1 MKTLILSV
9 IVTICV
15 TTISVVFIVCFFK
28 HLDSTGFVFQNK
40 VTKDIQNL
48 LEFETKANNTF
59 PMREGEMM
67 AMKERIDELEQIIGK
82 LLDKIPDTH
91 DEEQTEGTR

>member
-9 IVTICV
+9 IVTIYV
-15 TTISVVFIVCFFK
+15 TTISVVFIFCFFK
-28 HLDSTGFVFQNK
+28 HLDSVGFMFKGK
-40 VTKDIQNL
+40 VVDDIRNL
-48 LEFETKANNTF
+48 LEFETKTNNTF
-59 PMREGEMM
+59 RMREKDMM

-91 DEEQTEGTR
+91 EQK

>member
-28 HLDSTGFVFQNK
+28 HLDSAGFTFKGK
-40 VTKDIQNL
+40 VVDDIRNL
-48 LEFETKANNTF
+48 LEFETKTNNTF
-59 PMREGEMM
+59 RMREKEMM
-67 AMKERIDELEQIIGK
+67 AMRERIDELEQLVGK

-91 DEEQTEGTR
+91 EQE

>member
-15 TTISVVFIVCFFK
+15 TTISVVFIICFFK
-28 HLDSTGFVFQNK
+28 HLDSDGFAFKNK
-40 VTKDIQNL
+40 VVKDIQNL

-59 PMREGEMM
+59 LMREGKMM
-67 AMKERIDELEQIIGK
+67 AMEERIDEMDKNIDTILAEYLKDKLSDHEQ
-82 LLDKIPDTH
+82 
-91 DEEQTEGTR
+91 E